1 MCEAAKDLATV
12 ESGRNMTHIAKGNDL
27 VTLINVFTVTP
38 DKQQRLIDIL
48 VEATEEVMNKQPGF
62 ISANIHKSLD
72 GTHVTNYAQWRSV
85 ADFEAMMANPE
96 ANVHMKAASQ
106 LAKVEPYLYEVA
118 YIDEA
123 ATKVHTKSES

>member
-1 MCEAAKDLATV
+1 
-12 ESGRNMTHIAKGNDL
+12 MTQIVQGNEI

-38 DKQQRLIDIL
+38 DKQQHLIDLL

-72 GTHVTNYAQWRSV
+72 GTRVTNYAQWRSV

-96 ANVHMKAASQ
+96 ANVHMKAAAA
-106 LAKVEPYLYEVA
+106 LATFEPYLYEVA
-118 YIDEA
+118 YVDEA
-123 ATKVHTKSES
+123 LTKANAQPEAHS